1 MGRKGIPKSGNQS
14 KIKVEHIL
22 QPLNG
27 SSGVVGQNLDQ
38 IGTSLVTS
46 GLEGIFIKLLD
57 AVLNTEIGL
66 CSCESTV
73 DTGCGFCGVAT
84 EEACDGQNGC
94 KRETEEKNSPC
105 LSKRRTF
112 PPFK

>member
-1 MGRKGIPKSGNQS
+1 MGDVPKSGNQG

-27 SSGVVGQNLDQ
+27 SSGLVGQNLDQ
-38 IGTSLVTS
+38 IGTSLVAS
-46 GLEGIFIKLLD
+46 GFEGIFIKLLD
-57 AVLNTEIGL
+57 AVLNTEVDL

-84 EEACDGQNGC
+84 EEACSCQLAVA
-94 KRETEEKNSPC
+94 R
-105 LSKRRTF
+105 
-112 PPFK
+112 